1 MTRVIAILTVDPD
14 KKQDLIAAAR
24 PAIEATRQE
33 EGCISYDLYESVSE
47 PTKLAFVE
55 EWDNADRLP
64 GHSKTDH
71 MRSFGRVA
79 MQCFTAPPEINI
91 I

>member
-1 MTRVIAILTVDPD
+1 MTRVIAILTVAPE

-47 PTKLAFVE
+47 PSKLAFVE
-55 EWDNADRLP
+55 EWDSADRLP
-64 GHSKTDH
+64 GHSKTEH

-79 MQCFTAPPEINI
+79 TQCFTAPPEINI